1 MGYAEGFYQA
11 LGYFLAVG
19 WIWIAFRGGREAYEH
34 YRSRFKAI
42 LLILTVSLG
51 LAFLSRTNFGTH
63 VEDADPIVGGG
74 DVVTDYE
81 PTAAQRNKAAMLV
94 FLISFLPAS
103 VSLIPR
109 DNHGKEE

>member
-1 MGYAEGFYQA
+1 MGYADGFYQA

-34 YRSRFKAI
+34 YRSRFKAF

-51 LAFLSRTNFGTH
+51 LSFLGRTNLGTH
-63 VEDADPIVGGG
+63 VEDGDPVIGGG
-74 DVVTDYE
+74 DVVTDNE
-81 PTAAQRNKAAMLV
+81 PTDAQRNKVATLI

-103 VSLIPR
+103 ISLIPK
-109 DNHGKEE
+109 DES